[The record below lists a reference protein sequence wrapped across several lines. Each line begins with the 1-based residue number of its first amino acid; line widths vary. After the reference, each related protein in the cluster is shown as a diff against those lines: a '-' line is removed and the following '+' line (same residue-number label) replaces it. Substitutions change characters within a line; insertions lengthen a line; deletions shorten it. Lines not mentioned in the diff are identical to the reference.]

1 MIDHRSYAH
10 NLSSCEVT
18 FPFYGY
24 ITTPQSSQLPCSW
37 LGSSASRALHWY
49 RRGHGVESR
58 SGLNFVS
65 FLRFNFATELCAYW
79 LRWSIISS
87 YHSPQ
92 FKYMKFHIFTHK
104 VKKTQLL
111 HRSKV
116 TRTNILHFPRN
127 NKLNLSKNY
136 WSKYITWITVNPG
149 WVGIKYIGLDLKAR
163 TGAAFVKSHILL

>member
-18 FPFYGY
+18 Y
-24 ITTPQSSQLPCSW
+24 ITTPQSSRSPCSW
-37 LGSSASRALHWY
+37 PGSSAGRALHWY
-49 RRGHGVESR
+49 RRGHGFESR

-104 VKKTQLL
+104 VKNTQLL

-127 NKLNLSKNY
+127 IKLNLLKNS
-136 WSKYITWITVNPG
+136 WSKYITWMLIQA
-149 WVGIKYIGLDLKAR
+149 WVGMKYIGP
-163 TGAAFVKSHILL
+163 GSKS